1 VIVLQQNVK
10 EEWQYYKQLWTVP
23 GFRQLV
29 TGPSLRRPRFD
40 PRPVH
45 VGSVLAKVA
54 LEQVFPPIS
63 IISPTT
69 HTHSFLYHLY
79 YITLASNSN
88 INNTPK
94 KIKGIMNIGFR
105 KPVPLIGK
113 YILPNSKSIRA
124 LQAIMDK
131 SQHITHKMNQ
141 STNRTLIVVHK
152 WKSLFVIYQQR
163 IHKFLK
169 LKIKI
174 ILYTVTSPSGS
185 CMATSVSCPS
195 V

>member
-1 VIVLQQNVK
+1 
-10 EEWQYYKQLWTVP
+10 
-23 GFRQLV
+23 
-29 TGPSLRRPRFD
+29 
-40 PRPVH
+40 
-45 VGSVLAKVA
+45 
-54 LEQVFPPIS
+54 
-63 IISPTT
+63 
-69 HTHSFLYHLY
+69 
-79 YITLASNSN
+79 
-88 INNTPK
+88 
-94 KIKGIMNIGFR
+94 MNIGFR

-195 V
+195 VQDFADIPSQQLLMPILLLLPVQKTNHNSCKCIFFYLTELHHE